1 LAHNLATING
11 RVAMAYQGDTPWHK
25 LGTRIEHGI
34 DVAAALEAASLNW
47 RVALEPLYLADGQVV
62 SNRRAV
68 VREGDREIL
77 STVSGWYAPIQ
88 YPDAFAVFAPAVD
101 QFGLTIE
108 GAGALGRGEK
118 AWMLFRLP
126 TTIAPVAG
134 DDIHGYGVAIAGHDG
149 KTIFEFRPTPVRVVC
164 QNTLSVA
171 VGAGGSAGRIF
182 GISHI
187 GNVDQQIAQVG
198 TLVDNLLVTMKSTG
212 ETFANMAHRHMTPT
226 EVVTF
231 IESVFPPAD
240 DGAVSQALAE
250 RRADVAELVW
260 RGVGAEL
267 AMSET
272 NGEPNA
278 WACYN
283 AVTEY
288 FDHVVTGKAKTPN
301 GTRVANTSALFGSGS
316 ASKLSALRQARSL
329 VAA

>member
-1 LAHNLATING
+1 MAHNLAIING
-11 RVAMAYQGDTPWHK
+11 RVAMAYQGETPWHK

-34 DVAAALEAASLNW
+34 DIAAALEAANLNW
-47 RVALEPLYLADGQVV
+47 RVGLESLYLADGRVIA
-62 SNRRAV
+62 NRRAV
-68 VREGDREIL
+68 VREGDGAIL

-88 YPDAFAVFAPAVD
+88 YPDAFSVFAPAVE

-108 GAGALGRGEK
+108 AAGALGKGEK

-134 DDIHGYGVAIAGHDG
+134 DDINGYAVAIAGHDG

-164 QNTLSVA
+164 QNTLSAA
-171 VGAGGSAGRIF
+171 VGAGGAAGRIF

-187 GNVDQQIAQVG
+187 GNVDQQVAQVG
-198 TLVDNLLVTMKSTG
+198 TLVDSLLATMKATG
-212 ETFANMAHRHMTPT
+212 ESFARMAHRHLTPT

-231 IESVFPPAD
+231 IESVFPSAAD
-240 DGAVSQALAE
+240 GEVSQALAE
-250 RRADVAELVW
+250 RRADVTELVW

-272 NGEPNA
+272 DGQPNP

-288 FDHVVTGKAKTPN
+288 FDHVVTGKAKTN
-301 GTRVANTSALFGSGS
+301 NATRIANTSALFGSGS
-316 ASKLSALRQARSL
+316 AFKLSALRQAQAL